1 VTSDQAFQSDPMAPT
16 PRPWALSFYLC
27 ETQPR
32 LYGAY
37 LAKTAERP
45 LFTDYPPAERMADF
59 QSIFGSDIKMIEA
72 KFLRY
77 MEKK

>member
-1 VTSDQAFQSDPMAPT
+1 M
-16 PRPWALSFYLC
+16 C

-32 LYGAY
+32 LYAAY

-45 LFTDYPPAERMADF
+45 LFSDYPAAERMADF
-59 QSIFGSDIKMIEA
+59 QDIFGSEMKMFET

-77 MEKK
+77 MEEVK